1 MAMAVKALRLFPKS
15 ALQESSQRLEKK
27 AEPKGHQQKGPAMDL
42 GSMKDS
48 TPQQGLRVPPWDC
61 VTTVPHAPLCGIY
74 VTKNVLSTSV
84 IGLGAES
91 KQ

>member
-1 MAMAVKALRLFPKS
+1 MAVKALRLLPKS
-15 ALQESSQRLEKK
+15 ALQEASRALEKK
-27 AEPKGHQQKGPAMDL
+27 AEPKGHQQKGPAMNL

-48 TPQQGLRVPPWDC
+48 TPQQGLRVPTRDC
-61 VTTVPHAPLCGIY
+61 VTTVPHAPLCIIY
-74 VTKNVLSTSV
+74 ATKKKILFTSV